1 MSFVIFGMFFAF
13 LYMNIFL
20 LSIFLLFSSLLIYMD
35 RSFIFGLLK
44 KNRYMLLY
52 CVLPIACSL
61 PFIAFKNYS
70 TAPYFILNI
79 YCLVVSCSLYKR
91 IFDTYIAIK
100 YLFYICSVCIFVYLY
115 CTMGMYPDNGYHLEY
130 MLGDGISANGV
141 TSFAG
146 MLCFMYMIMGFRLF
160 RETYFLPCIINL
172 YISYEGY
179 GRGSIIFALM
189 LIIINFIFFLLKL
202 KTYKRF
208 FVLLFSIISIA
219 SFIPYIY
226 EAYLNTKFFT
236 TGLDSP
242 RIEMLRQ
249 YINNM
254 DLYGLFFG
262 VSYEGTMIAEFNNNP
277 HMSYIRA
284 HHIFGLYYIM
294 LIALVPFVLFS
305 RVVRNH
311 DGVGLIVFI
320 AILALLLRCASEPL
334 LFPTLFDTFFFLAL
348 YVCCDKNLST
358 RGY

>member
-1 MSFVIFGMFFAF
+1 MSFVIFSMFFAF

-61 PFIAFKNYS
+61 PFITFRNYS
-70 TAPYFILNI
+70 TAPYFVLSI

-100 YLFYICSVCIFVYLY
+100 YLFYICSICIFVYLY

-146 MLCFMYMIMGFRLF
+146 MLCFMHMIVGFRLF
-160 RETYFLPCIINL
+160 CETYFLPCIINL

-189 LIIINFIFFLLKL
+189 LIVINFIFLLLKL
-202 KTYKRF
+202 ETYKRIF
-208 FVLLFSIISIA
+208 ILLSVVISILC
-219 SFIPYIY
+219 FTPYLY
-226 EAYLNTKFFT
+226 EIYLNTKLVA
-236 TGLDSP
+236 GLDGP
-242 RIEMLRQ
+242 RIEMFGQ
-249 YINNM
+249 YVDAM
-254 DLYGLFFG
+254 DAYNLFFG
-262 VSYEGTMIAEFNNNP
+262 VPYEGTIIAEFNNNP
-277 HMSYIRA
+277 HISYIRA
-284 HHIFGLYYIM
+284 HHIFGLYYII

-305 RVVRNH
+305 RVVKNH
-311 DGVGLIVFI
+311 DRVGLIVFI
-320 AILALLLRCASEPL
+320 AVLALLLRCTSEPL